1 MFSSDTTTS
10 NREPVCTS
18 IKTENAWVPPMMQ
31 TGEPQSDQLAFA
43 MNMIDQTQDGL
54 SVSTTTE
61 VTDST
66 SQESGIPST
75 TTTATATSEDP
86 SYQTGASLL
95 NSNMKSDNVSRRSF
109 ENFHLDPNDIQNLLM
124 TNPPILEYP
133 YPYLP
138 NQQVPA
144 DNWSPSLTQPQ
155 AGALPHE
162 VAPPYASNYVPA
174 NVMTDPESQ
183 SSTPEF
189 ASYHIPLRRR
199 VSISNGQIGQ
209 ISMMCHKNDPKKV
222 KKEEENDL
230 RVNEQ
235 GVPQQQL
242 FYNNEVI
249 FNPNAGPIHGT
260 TAWKKQR
267 ILERNR
273 IAAFKCRQKKKV
285 QQEKLQQ
292 DNDILA
298 QKNAELVEKN
308 RQLENLLLKLK
319 EELSKCE
326 VTDTVTD
333 LLAQINLQNGQP

>member
-10 NREPVCTS
+10 NGEPVSIS
-18 IKTENAWVPPMMQ
+18 IKTESTWVPPMMQ

-43 MNMIDQTQDGL
+43 MNIIDQTQPGL

-61 VTDST
+61 VTDNT
-66 SQESGIPST
+66 SQDSGIPSTST
-75 TTTATATSEDP
+75 TTTATSEDS

-95 NSNMKSDNVSRRSF
+95 NSNVKSEHVSRRSF
-109 ENFHLDPNDIQNLLM
+109 ENFHLDPNDFQNLLM

-133 YPYLP
+133 YPYPP

-144 DNWSPSLTQPQ
+144 DNWSPSLSLPQ
-155 AGALPHE
+155 AGVLPHE

-183 SSTPEF
+183 SSTPVS
-189 ASYHIPLRRR
+189 ASHHIPLRRR

-222 KKEEENDL
+222 KTEEENDL
-230 RVNEQ
+230 HVNEQ

-260 TAWKKQR
+260 SAWKKQR

-298 QKNAELVEKN
+298 QKNAELLEKN
-308 RQLENLLLKLK
+308 RQLENLLLRLK
-319 EELSKCE
+319 EEVSKCA
-326 VTDTVTD
+326 VTDTVTE
-333 LLAQINLQNGQP
+333 LLAQINLQDGQP

>member
-1 MFSSDTTTS
+1 MFSADSTTS
-10 NREPVCTS
+10 NAEPVSIS
-18 IKTENAWVPPMMQ
+18 IKTESAWVPSMMQ
-31 TGEPQSDQLAFA
+31 NGEPQSDQLAFA
-43 MNMIDQTQDGL
+43 MNIIDQTQAEL
-54 SVSTTTE
+54 SVSTNTE
-61 VTDST
+61 VTDT
-66 SQESGIPST
+66 SSQGRGIANPST
-75 TTTATATSEDP
+75 TTTSDDT
-86 SYQTGASLL
+86 SYQTAAPLL
-95 NSNMKSDNVSRRSF
+95 NSNVKSEHVNRRSF
-109 ENFHLDPNDIQNLLM
+109 ENFHLDPNDFQNLLM

-133 YPYLP
+133 YPYPP

-144 DNWSPSLTQPQ
+144 DDWSPSLSLPQ
-155 AGALPHE
+155 AGVVPHE
-162 VAPPYASNYVPA
+162 VAPSYASNYLPA

-183 SSTPEF
+183 SSTPVS
-189 ASYHIPLRRR
+189 ASHHFPLRRR

-209 ISMMCHKNDPKKV
+209 ISMMCHKKDSKKT
-222 KKEEENDL
+222 KADEENDL
-230 RVNEQ
+230 HVNEQ

-260 TAWKKQR
+260 SAWKKQR

-298 QKNAELVEKN
+298 QKNAALIEKN
-308 RQLENLLLKLK
+308 RQLENLLLRLK

-326 VTDTVTD
+326 VTDTVAD
-333 LLAQINLQNGQP
+333 LLAQINIQESES